1 MAYAGQSSFRCYSSF
16 IQSLI
21 TMAEEFKKVEGL
33 TSYLSDNNRLQ
44 DAKRLVEQVDLF
56 ENIVSHSYLQSLGDC
71 EVVEYQESDLTT
83 MRWYEITKIVIEK
96 NVFFPDK
103 LSMLYMSLHSVAKNV
118 VLIVDIALM
127 TDSYPSEST

>member
-1 MAYAGQSSFRCYSSF
+1 
-16 IQSLI
+16 
-21 TMAEEFKKVEGL
+21 MAEEFKKVEGL

-96 NVFFPDK
+96 NVFFPD
-103 LSMLYMSLHSVAKNV
+103 
-118 VLIVDIALM
+118 
-127 TDSYPSEST
+127 